1 MLTDEL
7 HQLLEQECDR
17 LGVNEVARRL
27 GLDSGQVSRLRR
39 KQRGFGPESIDRLG
53 KYLDLILVRRNES
66 GGAAEFQER
75 LGEKDSRRAIRLL
88 DELHEALSLNLD
100 KVQELRRLLG
110 H

>member
-27 GLDSGQVSRLRR
+27 ELDSGQVSRLRR
-39 KQRGFGPESIDRLG
+39 KKRGFGPESIDRLG
-53 KYLDLILVRRNES
+53 NYLDLILVRRNEL
-66 GGAAEFQER
+66 GGAAEIQER
-75 LGEKDSRRAIRLL
+75 LGEKDYRRAIRLL
-88 DELHEALSLNLD
+88 DGLHEALSLNLD